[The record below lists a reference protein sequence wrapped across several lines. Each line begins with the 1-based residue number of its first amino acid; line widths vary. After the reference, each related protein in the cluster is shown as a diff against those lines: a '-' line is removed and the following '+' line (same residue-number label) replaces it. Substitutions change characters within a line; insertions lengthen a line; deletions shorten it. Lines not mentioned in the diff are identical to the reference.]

1 MSSILASIFSP
12 RKAAIDGNVAS
23 SSPLGPDPATS
34 ANKLKRKSLPGIK
47 RRRSVKF
54 VGSPIRDSASQ
65 PTTETTSPAESE
77 SPANLASDEGAAVPQ
92 DSAEEAAAAVVDGSP
107 GDAPNETETEET
119 EYAFEKFAR
128 HRWAGN
134 SIEIQ
139 VEWQDGDAT
148 WEQEAVLHQDAPD
161 ALLEYWESQGGRPT
175 NPDDPDLFDIHAI
188 RRHSKDRKKLLV
200 EWVGY
205 GPKEATW
212 VPRASV
218 EETAPEVVAQ
228 YWESVKSAKPRQRRR
243 RR

>member
-1 MSSILASIFSP
+1 MEQQDILNDESP
-12 RKAAIDGNVAS
+12 
-23 SSPLGPDPATS
+23 PP
-34 ANKLKRKSLPGIK
+34 
-47 RRRSVKF
+47 
-54 VGSPIRDSASQ
+54 SASQ
-65 PTTETTSPAESE
+65 PTTETTSSPAESG
-77 SPANLASDEGAAVPQ
+77 SPANLAASDEGGDAVPQ
-92 DSAEEAAAAVVDGSP
+92 DSAAGEAAAAVVDGSP
-107 GDAPNETETEET
+107 RDAPNETETEEET
-119 EYAFEKFAR
+119 EYAFEKLAQ

-139 VEWQDGDAT
+139 VDWKDGDAT

-188 RRHSKDRKKLLV
+188 RRHSKDCKKLLV

-212 VPRASV
+212 VSRAAV

>member
-1 MSSILASIFSP
+1 MSQQKAEGTCKLIMLIANNYLFFLFFSCAVEQQDILNDEPSP
-12 RKAAIDGNVAS
+12 P
-23 SSPLGPDPATS
+23 SPP
-34 ANKLKRKSLPGIK
+34 
-47 RRRSVKF
+47 
-54 VGSPIRDSASQ
+54 Q
-65 PTTETTSPAESE
+65 PTAETTFSPAESE
-77 SPANLASDEGAAVPQ
+77 SAANLASDEGAGVPQ
-92 DSAEEAAAAVVDGSP
+92 EDSAEEAAAVVGGSP

-119 EYAFEKFAR
+119 EYAFERFAH

-212 VPRASV
+212 VPRAAV

-228 YWESVKSAKPRQRRR
+228 YWESVKRSAKPRQRRR